1 MDDTLTAPGT
11 KFGDMFLSYSKQ
23 ESITG
28 VSPTS
33 LLRKDTN
40 DNIAVRL
47 NKMMSAYPAM
57 QANEFLTNI
66 QFSTS
71 DTDKRLLKV
80 EFRPKGA
87 INSDRS
93 SAISDGLNQ
102 LIYSPE
108 LFLPSTPMTPQEVEA
123 KKIEIAQ
130 FGHMLVQVGL
140 LSSRFMPSG
149 TSYMKY
155 VDPQYWSDENGIGVV
170 GEFRNNVIS
179 VLENEDHFMDAEF
192 LIEFVR
198 NYGVS
203 LGFVPKASSYGKI
216 VSQLE
221 GSNPIRESFG
231 GQSYQKFLIKN
242 PDAPTFVKGYRKLLK
257 QEEGQKDKTVLYVKV
272 GQDTKNSY
280 YIQLQTKSM
289 KNKLYEMNMRLPSHV
304 KGNGSV
310 ISGRDVGMKDVS
322 PLIIQSIQDR
332 ITQSAVPS
340 IYSEDS
346 PQIRKYRTE
355 CKSQG

>member
-1 MDDTLTAPGT
+1 
-11 KFGDMFLSYSKQ
+11 
-23 ESITG
+23 
-28 VSPTS
+28 
-33 LLRKDTN
+33 
-40 DNIAVRL
+40 
-47 NKMMSAYPAM
+47 
-57 QANEFLTNI
+57 
-66 QFSTS
+66 
-71 DTDKRLLKV
+71 
-80 EFRPKGA
+80 
-87 INSDRS
+87 
-93 SAISDGLNQ
+93 
-102 LIYSPE
+102 
-108 LFLPSTPMTPQEVEA
+108 MTPQEVEA

-179 VLENEDHFMDAEF
+179 VLQNEDHFMDAEF

-231 GQSYQKFLIKN
+231 GVSYQKFLIRN

-310 ISGRDVGMKDVS
+310 IPGRDVGMKDVS
-322 PLIIQSIQDR
+322 PLIINEVQKMIN
-332 ITQSAVPS
+332 QSAVPT

-355 CKSQG
+355 CKFGG